1 MAKPLMILKNLDE
14 GEMAEG
20 LKQSMLT
27 NLPDTMQ
34 AQYQDASVL
43 ELMKAMLQLI

>member
-1 MAKPLMILKNLDE
+1 
-14 GEMAEG
+14 
-20 LKQSMLT
+20 MLT

-43 ELMKAMLQLI
+43 ELMKAMLQLDMSPVQTDTSVLNKN